1 MCCPGTCSSAD
12 ALPPVNGLRYFY
24 AHFSTSTAGYFTN
37 MDILQRDKLKRGG
50 FEGVREYRLVFDG
63 RIAHGRTTPGAWQG
77 FGNLVYLADA
87 RLLPHGE
94 TRLHEHREIDVISVM
109 LEGRLAHEGS
119 LSHGKSLA
127 AYDVQV
133 QRGGIEGF
141 SHNEINPDDSEN
153 RLIQLWVL
161 PEQLGDA
168 TDYRCY
174 RSEPSRVTRVYGGSR
189 EQGDA
194 IPARTCIDVIRL
206 NGGQT
211 VDIDKPALVYLCEG
225 RGFANE
231 DDVAD
236 GTLMRCDQLTFD
248 ATENACLII
257 VHEEGS

>member
-1 MCCPGTCSSAD
+1 MS
-12 ALPPVNGLRYFY
+12 LPPFGGLSYFY
-24 AHFSTSTAGYFTN
+24 ARFSSSAAGYFTD
-37 MDILQRDKLKRGG
+37 MDSLQRDKLKRSG
-50 FEGVREYRLVFDG
+50 FEGVREYRLVFDD
-63 RIAHGRTTPGAWQG
+63 RIAGGRGAAGAWQG
-77 FGNLVYLADA
+77 FGNLVYVADA

-119 LSHGKSLA
+119 LAHGKSLA

-133 QRGGIEGF
+133 QRSGAEGF
-141 SHNEINPDDSEN
+141 SHNEINPDDNEN

-161 PEQLGDA
+161 PEECGEA
-168 TDYRCY
+168 ADYRCF
-174 RSEPSRVTRVYGGSR
+174 RSESGRVTRVYGGSR
-189 EQGDA
+189 EQA
-194 IPARTCIDVIRL
+194 LTIPGRTCIDVIRL

-231 DDVAD
+231 DSVAD

-248 ATENACLII
+248 ATENVCLII
-257 VHEEGS
+257 VHEEEI

>member
-1 MCCPGTCSSAD
+1 M
-12 ALPPVNGLRYFY
+12 RYFY
-24 AHFSTSTAGYFTN
+24 TRFSPSVAGYFTI
-37 MDILQRDKLKRGG
+37 MDILLRDKLKRGG
-50 FEGVREYRLVFDG
+50 FEGVREYRLVFDD
-63 RIAHGRTTPGAWQG
+63 RIADGRPTAGAWQG

-119 LSHGKSLA
+119 LEHGKSLA

-133 QRGGIEGF
+133 QRGGAEGF
-141 SHNEINPDDSEN
+141 SHNEINPDDTEN

-161 PEQLGDA
+161 PDHRGEAAG
-168 TDYRCY
+168 YCCF
-174 RSEPSRVTRVYGGSR
+174 RSEPGRVTRVYGGSR
-189 EQGDA
+189 EQA
-194 IPARTCIDVIRL
+194 ITIPARTCIDVTRL

-231 DDVAD
+231 DSVAD

-257 VHEEGS
+257 VHEDDT